1 MSWHPVFSHP
11 ALWLFA
17 GGLAVLLLRRRLPA
31 PPVGIAFAAVAL
43 LTHLRPPA
51 GVHRATVAGFDLLW
65 LRADSLSLLFALVFS
80 LVALLG
86 LLYGAHRMGSR
97 ETAAALFYAG
107 SAIATVFAGDW
118 ITFFVFWEGM
128 ALTSLVLIWEGGAGA
143 ARAAGMRYLLVHAAG
158 GSLLFLGIVRHL
170 ASGGSAAVTALDGG
184 GPPFWLLLAAVALNA
199 AVPPLHAWLTDSYPE
214 ASTSGS
220 VFLSAFT
227 TKTAVYALLRI
238 FPGTEALVPIGVAMT
253 LYGVVFALLEN
264 DLRRLLGYH
273 IVSQVGYMVT
283 AVGIGTPLALN
294 GAGAHAFSHIL
305 YKALLF
311 MGAGA
316 AIEATGRRKLSELG
330 AVAGR
335 MPFAVAMY
343 LVGALSISGAP
354 AFNGFISKSM
364 IVSAAGEAHHFTA
377 ELLLTLAA
385 VGTFLSV
392 GLKLPVF
399 AFFRARQ
406 EVPGK
411 GLPAKRPPGERLP
424 VKRLP
429 PNLLA
434 AMGIAGGLCFLYGIY
449 PDLLYRRLP
458 EAAGYQ
464 PFTLDHT
471 VSAVQLLLA
480 AGIAFWLLFPLLQP
494 SPGTSLDTDWIYRRP
509 LRRAGAAVLATL
521 AEAPAFAALLR
532 QQLVAA
538 ASRAARRAATG
549 SGPPDHADPSEPR
562 EAPEPYGTEAFS
574 FRRPIGR
581 TILFA
586 ALAAALLLAWRL
598 AAG

>member
-65 LRADSLSLLFALVFS
+65 LRADSLGLLFALVFS

-97 ETAAALFYAG
+97 ETAAALLYAG
-107 SAIATVFAGDW
+107 SAIATVLAGDW
-118 ITFFVFWEGM
+118 ITFFVFWEAM
-128 ALTSLVLIWEGGAGA
+128 ALTSLLLIWEGGTGA

-158 GSLLFLGIVRHL
+158 GALLFLGIVLHL
-170 ASGGSAAVTALDGG
+170 SAGGSAAVTALTGG
-184 GPPFWLLLAAVALNA
+184 GPPFWLLLTAVALNA

-238 FPGTEALVPIGVAMT
+238 FPGTEALVPLGVAMT

-273 IVSQVGYMVT
+273 IVSQVGYMVA

-316 AIEATGRRKLSELG
+316 AIEATGRRKLSDLG

-335 MPFAVAMY
+335 MPFAAAMY
-343 LVGALSISGAP
+343 LVAALSISGAP

-364 IVSAAGEAHHFTA
+364 IVSAAGESHHLTA

-399 AFFRARQ
+399 AFFRAR
-406 EVPGK
+406 K
-411 GLPAKRPPGERLP
+411 GVR
-424 VKRLP
+424 VKQLP

-458 EAAGYQ
+458 EAAEYH

-480 AGIAFWLLFPLLQP
+480 AGIAFWLLFPLLKP
-494 SPGTSLDTDWIYRRP
+494 SPGSSLDTDWFYRRP
-509 LRRAGAAVLATL
+509 LRRAGAAALAGL

-532 QQLVAA
+532 RQLVAA
-538 ASRAARRAATG
+538 AFRTVRRSAAG
-549 SGPPDHADPSEPR
+549 SGPRDEAAPPAVPR
-562 EAPEPYGTEAFS
+562 EAPEPFGTEAFS

-586 ALAAALLLAWRL
+586 ALAAALLLGWRL
-598 AAG
+598 SGG